1 MRSRTRAFVLVVVAC
16 LAGAGVAV
24 AVAVLGDDGPRHAA
38 LPVTADGSKA
48 TARLPA
54 GTRLLVRAIDPDSPR
69 VDGQLYVVAG
79 AGRTSPVRG
88 APSCVRV
95 AVAAGSGLC
104 LYLARTGVDYRVAL
118 LDRRLRVR
126 KVLGLTG
133 LPSRT
138 RVSPDG
144 RLGAITTF
152 SSGHSYAAPGSFS
165 TRTVLLDMR
174 RGHVFADLERWRFTR
189 DGAVVDAVDRNFW
202 GVTFAPDGDR
212 FYATMAT
219 GGHHYLVRGSVR
231 AKGGEVIRDQVE
243 CPSLSPDGERIAY
256 KRPLGGGRW
265 RLHVLDLRSGADV
278 ALAER
283 RSIDDQAAWAEE
295 HVVSYS
301 DGDSTWLVPDDGSGR
316 PRLLVEGADSATVI
330 DPGSLDAT
338 G

>member
-1 MRSRTRAFVLVVVAC
+1 MLLAC

-24 AVAVLGDDGPRHAA
+24 AVAVLGDDAPRDAA
-38 LPVTADGSKA
+38 LPVTTDGSRA

-54 GTRLLVRAIDPDSPR
+54 GRQLLVRAVDADSPR
-69 VDGQLYVVAG
+69 VDGRLYLVAG

-95 AVAAGSGLC
+95 AVAAGNGLC

-165 TRTVLLDMR
+165 TRTVLIDMR
-174 RGHVFADLERWRFTR
+174 RGHMFADLERWRFTR
-189 DGAVVDAVDRNFW
+189 DGSLVDAVDRNFW
-202 GVTFAPDGDR
+202 GVTFAADGDR

-283 RSIDDQAAWAEE
+283 RSIDDQAAWVDD
-295 HVVSYS
+295 HVVAYS
-301 DGDSTWLVPDDGSGR
+301 DGRSTWLVPDDGGGR
-316 PRLLVEGADSATVI
+316 PQMLVESADSPTVVA
-330 DPGSLDAT
+330 PGSLGAV